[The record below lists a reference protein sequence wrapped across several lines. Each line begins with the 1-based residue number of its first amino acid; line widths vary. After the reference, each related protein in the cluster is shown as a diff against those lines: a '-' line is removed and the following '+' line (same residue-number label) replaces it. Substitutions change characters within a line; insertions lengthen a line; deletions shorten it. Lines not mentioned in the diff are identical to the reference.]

1 MSIDDDTTIDS
12 PIEGLGVNIP
22 FNPFLGREVDAD
34 QARSL
39 IAERITEL
47 RNTGTVIL
55 TLPDLSDL
63 VTAQIQGRVWF
74 RKELLRL
81 VDEGTLIDLGE
92 GRFGIPHPHRDT
104 GAPALQWSARPD
116 DTPDYNVTQIGD
128 DLLRAVVADRMS
140 VMAELRIF
148 LVSAQTF
155 VDLIRAGVRPR
166 AWFEAELDHRASTGQ
181 IISREEGRYLIRRS
195 QLPDGHRVSVEVRRI
210 HLALM
215 TARRD
220 ELDPIDPGPHAS
232 TAAERQAAVDAVLVD
247 RQDAIADLETALL
260 RRLLEEAGSWRYG
273 SGA

>member
-34 QARSL
+34 QARRL
-39 IAERITEL
+39 VAERITEL
-47 RNTGTVIL
+47 RNAGTVIL

-81 VDEGTLIDLGE
+81 VNEGTLVDLGE
-92 GRFGIPHPHRDT
+92 GRFGIPHPDRAT

-116 DTPDYNVTQIGD
+116 GTPDYTVTQIGD

-148 LVSAQTF
+148 LVSAQSF
-155 VDLIRAGVRPR
+155 VDLIRAVRPC
-166 AWFEAELDHRASTGQ
+166 AWFDAELDHRASTGQ
-181 IISREEGRYLIRRS
+181 IIPREQGRYLIRRS
-195 QLPDGHRVSVEVRRI
+195 QLPDGHRVSVEVRGMQ
-210 HLALM
+210 LALM

-220 ELDPIDPGPHAS
+220 ELDPIDPGPHAT
-232 TAAERQAAVDAVLVD
+232 TAGERQAAADAALVA

-260 RRLLEEAGSWRYG
+260 RRLLEEAGSWNHGR
-273 SGA
+273 GA